1 MPMMQASVFET
12 LFPSPTGQNGLEEL
26 VRAAELLGK
35 SRTGQSIDQA
45 QNPTLSELQT
55 WFADLGVR
63 QAVAWMRQGLKKPVR
78 SPHAALTSATLF
90 PELALL
96 RRLGRLLRH
105 QSHLAFAE
113 GRHADAM
120 RTTEDSLR
128 LGYVACY
135 DSLIG
140 GMVGV
145 AILSLSLNAT
155 MRHRQRWSAPDCDR
169 LLRLS
174 REWLDAPN
182 PFDSLWAGERQFFED
197 QMVLLEKDPKEF
209 LDNFSL
215 EDSSLESQK
224 IIETLKG
231 DSAGRVRVAGQLR
244 QRYDESLAQQRR
256 FINDPSQ
263 EIPKEKPGFS
273 AIDILMNEIGPSFG
287 QVGSRFVEVRIK
299 IQLLG
304 VHGAIQRYFWE
315 KNQYPENLNA
325 LKLGEFIFDPCTRQP
340 LSYRKIDDRYE
351 LSSAGLSDP
360 ERPGK
365 RKAIRL

>member
-1 MPMMQASVFET
+1 MMQAGVFET

-35 SRTGQSIDQA
+35 SRAGQSIDQA

-55 WFADLGVR
+55 WFADPGVR

-78 SPHAALTSATLF
+78 SPHATLTSATPF
-90 PELALL
+90 PEFALF

-120 RTTEDSLR
+120 RTAEDGLR

-140 GMVGV
+140 GMVG
-145 AILSLSLNAT
+145 AALLSLTLNAA

-182 PFDSLWAGERQFFED
+182 PFDSLWASERRVFEEL
-197 QMVLLEKDPKEF
+197 MISFEKDPEEF
-209 LDNFSL
+209 IDGFSS
-215 EDSSLESQK
+215 EDSPLESRQV
-224 IIETLKG
+224 IEALKN
-231 DSAGRVRVAGQLR
+231 DPAGRARVAMQLKEK
-244 QRYDESLAQQRR
+244 YDESLARQRQ
-256 FINDPSQ
+256 FINDPSR

-273 AIDILMNEIGPSFG
+273 AVDILMNEIGPSFE
-287 QVGSRFVEVRIK
+287 QISSRFVEVRIK

-315 KNQYPENLNA
+315 KNSYPENLNA
-325 LKLGEFIFDPCTRQP
+325 LKLGEFVFDPCTRQP
-340 LSYRKIDDRYE
+340 LNYRKIDDRYE
-351 LSSAGLSDP
+351 LFSAGLSDP

-365 RKAIRL
+365 RKPITV